1 MATTW
6 PALGARTIPWQP
18 VEGLFDLSRRAL
30 RATPTTVVAA
40 VVPRIAEV
48 GLVLPGDLAADLDE
62 ATRMLAAF
70 DAGGA
75 GEIAPFAS
83 VLLRSESAASSQ
95 IENLTSSA
103 RALAE
108 AEIGEG
114 NRANAAVILGNVRT
128 MQAALDLAGRLDE
141 AGVLAMH
148 RALMA
153 QQSHHPAGRWREQQ
167 VWVGGSPL
175 HPGDA
180 HYVPP
185 VADDVPA
192 LMADLVAFMDRD
204 DLPPLAHAALA
215 HAQFE
220 TIHPFTDGNGRTGR
234 AMLHSVLLHT
244 GAIHR
249 VTVPISAGLLAIRDD
264 YFDALTAYRRGEVEP
279 ILRCVAEASRTGT
292 HIGEQLVGTLRRVR
306 SDWADLLTA
315 RAGSASWSMLDLLLR
330 QPVVTARVVARELS
344 VTAPTAQSALQRL
357 VTDGIL
363 LESTGHRRNRV
374 YRAPA
379 VLRAL
384 DAHAAAPGRRAAECS
399 VLP

>member
-1 MATTW
+1 MAGPW
-6 PALGARTIPWQP
+6 PALAATTVSWQP
-18 VEGLFDLSRRAL
+18 VEGLLEVSRRSL
-30 RATPTTVVAA
+30 RSTPSSFEAA
-40 VVPRIAEV
+40 VVPRIAGV
-48 GLVLPGDLAADLDE
+48 RLDLPGDVAADLDE
-62 ATRMLAAF
+62 ATRLLAAF

-114 NRANAAVILGNVRT
+114 NRANAGVILGNVRT

-141 AGVLAMH
+141 DAVLAMH

-153 QQSHHPAGRWREQQ
+153 QQSHHVPGRWRDQQ
-167 VWVGGSPL
+167 VWVGGSAR

-180 HYVPP
+180 DYVPP
-185 VADDVPA
+185 VAAEVPG
-192 LMADLVAFMDRD
+192 LMRDLVTFMDRD
-204 DLPPLAHAALA
+204 DLPPLANAALA

-234 AMLHSVLLHT
+234 ALLHSVLLHT
-244 GAIHR
+244 GAIRR

-264 YFDALTAYRRGEVEP
+264 YFAALTAYRGGDIEP
-279 ILRCVAEASRTGT
+279 ILRCVAEAARNGT
-292 HIGEQLVGTLRRVR
+292 HIGEQLVGTLREVR
-306 SDWADLLTA
+306 AGWSEVVTA
-315 RAGSASWSMLDLLLR
+315 RAGSASWAILDLLLR
-330 QPVVTARVVARELS
+330 QPVVTARVVIRELGVS
-344 VTAPTAQSALQRL
+344 APTAQGGLRRL
-357 VTDGIL
+357 VEDGVL

-384 DAHAAAPGRRAAECS
+384 DDYAAGLGRRAG
-399 VLP
+399 

>member
-1 MATTW
+1 MAGPW
-6 PALGARTIPWQP
+6 PALAATTVSWQP
-18 VEGLFDLSRRAL
+18 VEGLLEVSRRSL
-30 RATPTTVVAA
+30 RSTPSSFEAA
-40 VVPRIAEV
+40 VVPRIAGV
-48 GLVLPGDLAADLDE
+48 RLDPPGDVAADLDE
-62 ATRMLAAF
+62 ATRLLAAF

-114 NRANAAVILGNVRT
+114 NRANAGVILGNVRT

-141 AGVLAMH
+141 DAVLAMH

-153 QQSHHPAGRWREQQ
+153 QQSHHVPGRWRDQQ
-167 VWVGGSPL
+167 VWVGGSAR

-180 HYVPP
+180 DYVPP
-185 VADDVPA
+185 VAAEVPG
-192 LMADLVAFMDRD
+192 LMRDLVAFMDRD

-234 AMLHSVLLHT
+234 ALLHSVLLHT
-244 GAIHR
+244 GAIRR

-264 YFDALTAYRRGEVEP
+264 YFAALTAYRGGDIEP
-279 ILRCVAEASRTGT
+279 ILRCVAEAARNGT
-292 HIGEQLVGTLRRVR
+292 HIGEQLVGTLREVR
-306 SDWADLLTA
+306 AGWSEVVTA
-315 RAGSASWSMLDLLLR
+315 RAGSASWAILDLLLR
-330 QPVVTARVVARELS
+330 QPVVTARVVIRELGVS
-344 VTAPTAQSALQRL
+344 APTAQGGLRRL
-357 VTDGIL
+357 VEDGVL

-384 DAHAAAPGRRAAECS
+384 DDYAAGLGRRAG
-399 VLP
+399 

>member
-1 MATTW
+1 MAHEW
-6 PALGARTIPWQP
+6 PALGVQTVAWQP
-18 VEGLFDLSRRAL
+18 VDGLLEVSRRS
-30 RATPTTVVAA
+30 RRSTPSSFRAA
-40 VVPRIAEV
+40 VVPPIAAT
-48 GLVLPGDLAADLDE
+48 GLQLPGDVAADLDE
-62 ATRMLAAF
+62 ATRLLATF

-114 NRANAAVILGNVRT
+114 NRANAGVILGNVRT

-141 AGVLAMH
+141 AAVLAMH

-153 QQSHHPAGRWREQQ
+153 QQTQHRPGRWRDQQ

-180 HYVPP
+180 DYVPP
-185 VADDVPA
+185 VAADVPA

-204 DLPPLAHAALA
+204 DLPPLALAALA

-234 AMLHSVLLHT
+234 ALLHSVLLHT

-264 YFDALTAYRRGEVEP
+264 YFAALTAYRRGEVEP
-279 ILRCVAEASRTGT
+279 ILRCVAEASRNGT
-292 HIGEQLVGTLRRVR
+292 LIGEHLVGTLRGVR
-306 SDWADLLTA
+306 AQWSELVTA
-315 RAGSASWSMLDLLLR
+315 RAGSASWAVLDLLVR
-330 QPVVTARVVARELS
+330 QPVVTARVVIRELGVS
-344 VTAPTAQSALQRL
+344 APTAQAALRRL
-357 VTDGIL
+357 VDDGVL

-384 DAHAAAPGRRAAECS
+384 DDYAAGLGRR
-399 VLP
+399 VG

>member
-1 MATTW
+1 MTVTTW
-6 PALGARTIPWQP
+6 PALGSRTVPWSP
-18 VEGLFDLSRRAL
+18 VEGLLDLSRRAH
-30 RATPTTVVAA
+30 RSTPASYEAA
-40 VVPRIAEV
+40 VVPTIAEAA
-48 GLVLPGDLAADLDE
+48 LVLPSDLATDLDD
-62 ATRMLAAF
+62 ATRLLAAF

-75 GEIAPFAS
+75 GEIAPFTS

-114 NRANAAVILGNVRT
+114 DRANASVILANVRT

-141 AGVLAMH
+141 RAVLAMH

-153 QQSHHPAGRWREQQ
+153 QQSRHAAGEWRDQQ
-167 VWVGGSPL
+167 VWVGGSSL

-180 HYVPP
+180 QYVPP
-185 VADDVPA
+185 VAADVPA

-234 AMLHSVLLHT
+234 ALLHSVLLHT

-249 VTVPISAGLLAIRDD
+249 VTVPISAGLLAIRDE
-264 YFDALTAYRRGEVEP
+264 YFAALTAYRRGDVEP
-279 ILRCVAEASRTGT
+279 ILRCVAEASRNGT
-292 HIGEQLVGTLRRVR
+292 HFGERLVASLREVR
-306 SDWADLLTA
+306 ASWAERLTA
-315 RAGSASWSMLDLLLR
+315 RSGSASWALLDLLLR
-330 QPVVTARVVARELS
+330 QPVVTARVVVRDLGVS
-344 VTAPTAQSALQRL
+344 APTAQSALHRL
-357 VTDGIL
+357 VSDGIL

-384 DAHAAAPGRRAAECS
+384 DEYAVGLGRRS
-399 VLP
+399 R

>member
-1 MATTW
+1 MGTPW
-6 PALGARTIPWQP
+6 PALGRATVPWQP
-18 VEGLFDLSRRAL
+18 VEGLLEVSRRSRRSIPTSFEA
-30 RATPTTVVAA
+30 AT
-40 VVPRIAEV
+40 VPLIANAP
-48 GLVLPGDLAADLDE
+48 LQLSGDLAADLDE
-62 ATRMLAAF
+62 ATRLLAAF

-95 IENLTSSA
+95 IENLTSSS

-114 NRANAAVILGNVRT
+114 NRANAGVILANVRT

-141 AGVLAMH
+141 EAVLAMH
-148 RALMA
+148 RALMS
-153 QQSHHPAGRWREQQ
+153 QQVLHAPGRWRDQQ
-167 VWVGGSPL
+167 VWVGGSAL

-180 HYVPP
+180 DYVPP
-185 VADDVPA
+185 VAPDVPP
-192 LMADLVAFMDRD
+192 LMADLVTFMDRD
-204 DLPPLAHAALA
+204 DLPPLALAALA

-234 AMLHSVLLHT
+234 ALLHSVLLHT

-264 YFDALTAYRRGEVEP
+264 YFSALTAYRTGEAEP
-279 ILRCVAEASRTGT
+279 ILRCVAEAARNGT
-292 HIGEQLVGTLRRVR
+292 RIGERLVGTLRSVHVG
-306 SDWADLLTA
+306 WAGVVTA
-315 RAGSASWSMLDLLLR
+315 RAGSAPWAILDLLVR
-330 QPVVTARVVARELS
+330 QPVVTARVVIRELGVS
-344 VTAPTAQSALQRL
+344 APTAQAALARL
-357 VTDGIL
+357 VDDGVL

-384 DAHAAAPGRRAAECS
+384 DEYAAALGRR
-399 VLP
+399 VG

>member
-1 MATTW
+1 METTW
-6 PALGARTIPWQP
+6 PALGSTKVSWQP
-18 VEGLFDLSRRAL
+18 VEGLLDLSRRAQ
-30 RATPTTVVAA
+30 RSTPATFEAA
-40 VVPRIAEV
+40 VVPLIAGAE
-48 GLVLPGDLAADLDE
+48 LVLPGDLAADLDE
-62 ATRMLAAF
+62 ATRLLATF

-141 AGVLAMH
+141 KAVLAMH

-153 QQSHHPAGRWREQQ
+153 QQSQHPAGHWREQQ

-175 HPGDA
+175 HPGEA
-180 HYVPP
+180 QYVPP
-185 VADDVPA
+185 VASDVPA
-192 LMADLVAFMDRD
+192 LMADLVTFMDRD

-234 AMLHSVLLHT
+234 ALLHSVLLHT
-244 GAIHR
+244 GAIRR

-264 YFDALTAYRRGEVEP
+264 YFAALTAYRGGEVEP
-279 ILRCVAEASRTGT
+279 ILRCVAEAARNGT
-292 HIGEQLVGTLRRVR
+292 HIGEGLVGTLRQVR
-306 SDWADLLTA
+306 ADWAATVTA
-315 RAGSASWSMLDLLLR
+315 RAGSAAWSMLDLLLR
-330 QPVVTARVVARELS
+330 QPVVTARVVVRELRVS
-344 VTAPTAQSALQRL
+344 APTAQAALQRL
-357 VTDGIL
+357 VDDGIL
-363 LESTGHRRNRV
+363 VESTGHRRNRV
-374 YRAPA
+374 YRAPT

-384 DAHAAAPGRRAAECS
+384 DSYAAGLGRRMR
-399 VLP
+399 

>member
-1 MATTW
+1 VRST
-6 PALGARTIPWQP
+6 PASY
-18 VEGLFDLSRRAL
+18 E
-30 RATPTTVVAA
+30 AA
-40 VVPRIAEV
+40 VVPAIADAS
-48 GLVLPGDLAADLDE
+48 LVLPSDLAADLDE
-62 ATRMLAAF
+62 ATRLLAAF
-70 DAGGA
+70 DSGGA

-83 VLLRSESAASSQ
+83 VLLRSESSASSQ

-114 NRANAAVILGNVRT
+114 NRANASVILANVRT

-141 AGVLAMH
+141 QAVLSMH
-148 RALMA
+148 RALM
-153 QQSHHPAGRWREQQ
+153 SHQTRHPAGQWRDEQ
-167 VWVGGSPL
+167 VWVGGSAL

-180 HYVPP
+180 LYVPP
-185 VADDVPA
+185 LAADVPA
-192 LMADLVAFMDRD
+192 LMADLVVFMDRD

-234 AMLHSVLLHT
+234 ALLHSVLLHT

-249 VTVPISAGLLAIRDD
+249 VTVPISAGLLAIRDE
-264 YFDALTAYRRGEVEP
+264 YFAALTQYRAGDVEP
-279 ILRCVAEASRTGT
+279 ILRCVAEACRNGT
-292 HIGEQLVGTLRRVR
+292 LIGERLVTALRGVR
-306 SDWADLLTA
+306 ESWAQQLTA
-315 RAGSASWSMLDLLLR
+315 RSGSASWSLLDLLLR
-330 QPVVTARVVARELS
+330 QPVVTARVVVRDLGVS
-344 VTAPTAQSALQRL
+344 APTAQAALQRL
-357 VTDGIL
+357 VADGIL

-384 DAHAAAPGRRAAECS
+384 DDYAAGLGRRAR
-399 VLP
+399 

>member
-1 MATTW
+1 MDTTW
-6 PALGARTIPWQP
+6 PALGTRTVPWQP
-18 VEGLFDLSRRAL
+18 IEGLFDLSRRAL
-30 RATPTTVVAA
+30 RSTPASFDAA
-40 VVPRIAEV
+40 VVPHISHVA
-48 GLVLPGDLAADLDE
+48 LVLPGDLAADLDE

-141 AGVLAMH
+141 DAVLAMH

-153 QQSHHPAGRWREQQ
+153 QQSQHPAGQWRDQQ

-180 HYVPP
+180 QYVPP
-185 VADDVPA
+185 LAVDVPG
-192 LMADLVAFMDRD
+192 LMADLVRFMDRD

-234 AMLHSVLLHT
+234 ALLHSVLLHT
-244 GAIHR
+244 GAIRR

-264 YFDALTAYRRGEVEP
+264 YFDALTAYRGGDVEP
-279 ILRCVAEASRTGT
+279 ILRCVAEAARNGT
-292 HIGEQLVGTLRRVR
+292 HIGERLVRTLREVR
-306 SDWADLLTA
+306 AGWAEQLTA
-315 RAGSASWSMLDLLLR
+315 RAGSASWGMLDLLLR
-330 QPVVTARVVARELS
+330 QPVVTARVVVRELGVS
-344 VTAPTAQSALQRL
+344 APTAQSALQRL
-357 VTDGIL
+357 VDDGIL

-384 DAHAAAPGRRAAECS
+384 DGYADGLGRR
-399 VLP
+399 VR

>member
-1 MATTW
+1 MATAW
-6 PALGARTIPWQP
+6 PALGARTLEWRP
-18 VEGLFDLSRRAL
+18 VEGLLEVSRRAR
-30 RATPTTVVAA
+30 RAQPRTYEAA
-40 VVPRIAEV
+40 VVQPVAEA
-48 GLVLPGDLAADLDE
+48 GLTLSGDLAADLDE
-62 ATRMLAAF
+62 ATRLLAAF

-114 NRANAAVILGNVRT
+114 QRANASVILANVRT
-128 MQAALDLAGRLDE
+128 MQAALELAGRLDE
-141 AGVLAMH
+141 QAVLAMH

-153 QQSHHPAGRWREQQ
+153 QQNQHRPGRWREEQ

-175 HPGDA
+175 HPADA
-180 HYVPP
+180 DFVPP
-185 VADDVPA
+185 VAADVPA
-192 LMADLVAFMDRD
+192 LMADLVAFLDRD
-204 DLPPLAHAALA
+204 DLPPLAQAALA

-234 AMLHSVLLHT
+234 ALLHSVLLHT

-249 VTVPISAGLLAIRDD
+249 VTVPISAGLLAVRDD
-264 YFDALTAYRRGEVEP
+264 YFAALGAYRAGDAEP
-279 ILRCVAEASRTGT
+279 ILRCVATAARHGT
-292 HIGEQLVGTLRRVR
+292 VIGQELVGELRAV
-306 SDWADLLTA
+306 
-315 RAGSASWSMLDLLLR
+315 RAGWDEQVHARSGSAARTMLDLLVR
-330 QPVVTARVVARELS
+330 QPVVTARVVVRELGVS
-344 VTAPTAQSALQRL
+344 APTAQTALRRL
-357 VTDGIL
+357 VDDGIL

-374 YRAPA
+374 YRAPD

-384 DAHAAAPGRRAAECS
+384 DAYAAGLGRRRR
-399 VLP
+399 

>member
-1 MATTW
+1 MVTTW
-6 PALGARTIPWQP
+6 PALGSRTVPWQP
-18 VEGLFDLSRRAL
+18 IEGLFDLSRRAL
-30 RATPTTVVAA
+30 RSTPATFDAA
-40 VVPRIAEV
+40 VVPEISHV
-48 GLVLPGDLAADLDE
+48 QLVLPGDLAADLDE

-128 MQAALDLAGRLDE
+128 MQAALDLAGRLDDD
-141 AGVLAMH
+141 AVLAMH

-153 QQSHHPAGRWREQQ
+153 QQSQHPAGQWRDQQ

-180 HYVPP
+180 QYVPP
-185 VADDVPA
+185 LAVDVPG
-192 LMADLVAFMDRD
+192 LMADLVSFMDRD

-234 AMLHSVLLHT
+234 ALLHSVLLHT
-244 GAIHR
+244 GAIRR

-264 YFDALTAYRRGEVEP
+264 YFDALTAYRGGDVEP
-279 ILRCVAEASRTGT
+279 ILRCVAEAARNGT
-292 HIGEQLVGTLRRVR
+292 HIGERLVGTLRAVR
-306 SDWADLLTA
+306 ADWAEQLSA
-315 RAGSASWSMLDLLLR
+315 RAGSASWAMLDLLLR
-330 QPVVTARVVARELS
+330 QPVVTARVVVRELGVS
-344 VTAPTAQSALQRL
+344 APTAQSALQRL
-357 VTDGIL
+357 VDDGIL

-384 DAHAAAPGRRAAECS
+384 DGYAAGLGRR
-399 VLP
+399 VR

>member
-1 MATTW
+1 M
-6 PALGARTIPWQP
+6 PWQP

-30 RATPTTVVAA
+30 RSTPASFDAA
-40 VVPRIAEV
+40 VVPEIAHVE
-48 GLVLPGDLAADLDE
+48 LVLPGDLAADLDE

-141 AGVLAMH
+141 AAVLAMH
-148 RALMA
+148 RSLMA
-153 QQSHHPAGRWREQQ
+153 QQSQHAGGQWREQQ

-185 VADDVPA
+185 VAEDVPG
-192 LMADLVAFMDRD
+192 LMADLVTFMDRD

-234 AMLHSVLLHT
+234 ALLHSVLLHT
-244 GAIHR
+244 GAIRR

-264 YFDALTAYRRGEVEP
+264 YFDSLTAYRRGDVEP
-279 ILRCVAEASRTGT
+279 ILRCVAEAARNGT
-292 HIGEQLVGTLRRVR
+292 HIGERLVGTLREVR
-306 SDWADLLTA
+306 AAWAERLTA

-330 QPVVTARVVARELS
+330 QPVVTARVVVRELGVS
-344 VTAPTAQSALQRL
+344 APTAQSALQRL
-357 VTDGIL
+357 VDDGIL

-384 DAHAAAPGRRAAECS
+384 DAYAAGLGRR
-399 VLP
+399 VR

>member
-1 MATTW
+1 MAGPW
-6 PALGARTIPWQP
+6 PALEATTVSWQP
-18 VEGLFDLSRRAL
+18 VEGLLEVSRRSL
-30 RATPTTVVAA
+30 RSTPSSFEAA
-40 VVPRIAEV
+40 VVPRIAGV
-48 GLVLPGDLAADLDE
+48 RLDLPGDVAADLDE
-62 ATRMLAAF
+62 ATRLLAAF

-114 NRANAAVILGNVRT
+114 SRANAAVILANVRT

-141 AGVLAMH
+141 DTVLAMH

-153 QQSHHPAGRWREQQ
+153 QQTQHPAGRWREQQ
-167 VWVGGSPL
+167 VWVGGSAL
-175 HPGDA
+175 HPGEA

-185 VADDVPA
+185 VASDVPA
-192 LMADLVAFMDRD
+192 LMADLVTFMARD

-234 AMLHSVLLHT
+234 ALLHSVLLHT
-244 GAIHR
+244 GAIRR

-264 YFDALTAYRRGEVEP
+264 YFAALTAYRGGDIEP
-279 ILRCVAEASRTGT
+279 ILRCVAEAARNGT
-292 HIGEQLVGTLRRVR
+292 HIGEQLVGTLREVR
-306 SDWADLLTA
+306 AGWSEVVTA
-315 RAGSASWSMLDLLLR
+315 RAGSASW
-330 QPVVTARVVARELS
+330 A
-344 VTAPTAQSALQRL
+344 
-357 VTDGIL
+357 IL
-363 LESTGHRRNRV
+363 
-374 YRAPA
+374 
-379 VLRAL
+379 
-384 DAHAAAPGRRAAECS
+384 
-399 VLP
+399 

>member
-1 MATTW
+1 MVPTW
-6 PALGARTIPWQP
+6 PALESRTVPWSP
-18 VEGLFDLSRRAL
+18 VEGLLELSRRAQ
-30 RATPTTVVAA
+30 RAAPRTYEAA
-40 VVPRIAEV
+40 IVPPIAAAR
-48 GLVLPGDLAADLDE
+48 LVLDGDLAADLDE
-62 ATRMLAAF
+62 ATRLLAAF

-141 AGVLAMH
+141 HAVLAMH

-153 QQSHHPAGRWREQQ
+153 QQTQHPAGRWRDQQ
-167 VWVGGSPL
+167 VWVGGSAL

-234 AMLHSVLLHT
+234 ALLHSVLLHT
-244 GAIHR
+244 GVIHR

-264 YFDALTAYRRGEVEP
+264 YIDALMTYRTGDAEP
-279 ILRCVAEASRTGT
+279 ILRCVTEAARNGT
-292 HIGEQLVGTLRRVR
+292 HIGERLVTTLREVR
-306 SDWADLLTA
+306 ADWAERLSA

-330 QPVVTARVVARELS
+330 QPVVTARVVMRELEVS
-344 VTAPTAQSALQRL
+344 APTAQSALQRL
-357 VTDGIL
+357 VDDGIL

-379 VLRAL
+379 ALRAL
-384 DAHAAAPGRRAAECS
+384 DAYAAGLGRRAR
-399 VLP
+399 

>member
-6 PALGARTIPWQP
+6 PVLGSTTIDWQP
-18 VEGLFDLSRRAL
+18 VEGLLDTSRRAL
-30 RATPTTVVAA
+30 RSTPATYEAA
-40 VVPRIAEV
+40 VVPTIAAAE
-48 GLVLPGDLAADLDE
+48 LVLPGDLAADLDE
-62 ATRMLAAF
+62 ATRLLATF

-83 VLLRSESAASSQ
+83 VLLRSESTASSQ

-141 AGVLAMH
+141 GAVLAMH

-153 QQSHHPAGRWREQQ
+153 QQSLHPAGRWREQQ
-167 VWVGGSPL
+167 VWVGGSPV
-175 HPGDA
+175 HPGEA
-180 HYVPP
+180 QYVPP
-185 VADDVPA
+185 VASDVPA

-234 AMLHSVLLHT
+234 ALLHSVLLHT
-244 GAIHR
+244 GAIRR

-264 YFDALTAYRRGEVEP
+264 YFDALTAYRGGEVEP
-279 ILRCVAEASRTGT
+279 ILRCVAEAARNGT
-292 HIGEQLVGTLRRVR
+292 HIGERLVATLRQVR
-306 SDWADLLTA
+306 SDWGAKVTA
-315 RAGSASWSMLDLLLR
+315 RAGSAAWSVLDLLLR
-330 QPVVTARVVARELS
+330 QPVVTARVVVRELEVS
-344 VTAPTAQSALQRL
+344 APTAQAALQRL
-357 VTDGIL
+357 VDDGIL
-363 LESTGHRRNRV
+363 VESTGHRRNRV
-374 YRAPA
+374 YRAPT
-379 VLRAL
+379 VLGAL
-384 DAHAAAPGRRAAECS
+384 DSYAAGLGRRMR
-399 VLP
+399 

>member
-1 MATTW
+1 MATAW
-6 PALGARTIPWQP
+6 PALDSHTVPWRP
-18 VEGLFDLSRRAL
+18 LEGLLDLSRRAL
-30 RATPTTVVAA
+30 RSTPRTFEAA
-40 VVPRIAEV
+40 VVPQIA
-48 GLVLPGDLAADLDE
+48 GTDLVLTGDLAADLDE
-62 ATRMLAAF
+62 ATRLLATF

-141 AGVLAMH
+141 HAVLAMH

-153 QQSHHPAGRWREQQ
+153 HQALHPAGEWRDQQ
-167 VWVGGSPL
+167 VWVGGSAL
-175 HPGDA
+175 HPGEA
-180 HYVPP
+180 QYVPP
-185 VADDVPA
+185 VAADVPA

-204 DLPPLAHAALA
+204 DLPPLAHAALT

-234 AMLHSVLLHT
+234 ALLHSVLLHT
-244 GAIHR
+244 GVIR
-249 VTVPISAGLLAIRDD
+249 QVTVPISAGLLAIREG
-264 YFDALTAYRRGEVEP
+264 YIDALTEYRRGDVEP
-279 ILRCVAEASRTGT
+279 ILRCVAEAARNGT
-292 HIGEQLVGTLRRVR
+292 HIGERLVTSLRQVR
-306 SDWADLLTA
+306 AEWADRLTA

-330 QPVVTARVVARELS
+330 QPVVTARVVVRELGVS
-344 VTAPTAQSALQRL
+344 APTAQSALQRL
-357 VTDGIL
+357 VDDGIL

-379 VLRAL
+379 ALRAL
-384 DAHAAAPGRRAAECS
+384 DAYAAGLGRRAR
-399 VLP
+399 

>member
-1 MATTW
+1 MTATTW
-6 PALGARTIPWQP
+6 PALGSRTVPWQP
-18 VEGLFDLSRRAL
+18 VEGLLDLSRRAL
-30 RATPTTVVAA
+30 RSTPPTFEAA
-40 VVPRIAEV
+40 IVPTIA
-48 GLVLPGDLAADLDE
+48 GAPLVLPSDVAADLDD
-62 ATRMLAAF
+62 ATRLLAAF

-83 VLLRSESAASSQ
+83 VLLRSESSASSQ

-114 NRANAAVILGNVRT
+114 NRANASVILGNVRT

-141 AGVLAMH
+141 RAILAMH
-148 RALMA
+148 RALLA
-153 QQSHHPAGRWREQQ
+153 QQTRHAAGEWRDQQ

-180 HYVPP
+180 QYVPP
-185 VADDVPA
+185 VAADVPA
-192 LMADLVAFMDRD
+192 LIADLVAFTDRD
-204 DLPPLAHAALA
+204 DLPPLAQAALA

-234 AMLHSVLLHT
+234 ALLHSVLLHT

-249 VTVPISAGLLAIRDD
+249 VTVPISAGLLAIREE
-264 YFDALTAYRRGEVEP
+264 YFAALTAYRLGDVEP
-279 ILRCVAEASRTGT
+279 ILRCVAEAARHGT
-292 HIGEQLVGTLRRVR
+292 HIGEWLVATLRDVR
-306 SDWADLLTA
+306 SAWAQQLTA
-315 RAGSASWSMLDLLLR
+315 RSGSAAWALLDLLLR
-330 QPVVTARVVARELS
+330 QPVVTARVVVRELGVS
-344 VTAPTAQSALQRL
+344 APTAQSALHRL
-357 VTDGIL
+357 VADDIL

-379 VLRAL
+379 VLTAL
-384 DAHAAAPGRRAAECS
+384 DAYAEGLGRRAR
-399 VLP
+399 

>member
-1 MATTW
+1 MVTTW
-6 PALGARTIPWQP
+6 PALGSRTVPWQP
-18 VEGLFDLSRRAL
+18 IEGLFDLSRRAL
-30 RATPTTVVAA
+30 RSTPATFDAA
-40 VVPRIAEV
+40 VVPEISHV
-48 GLVLPGDLAADLDE
+48 QLVLPGDLAADLDE

-128 MQAALDLAGRLDE
+128 MQAALDLAGRLDDD
-141 AGVLAMH
+141 AVLAMH

-153 QQSHHPAGRWREQQ
+153 QQSQHPAGQWRDQQ

-180 HYVPP
+180 QYVPP
-185 VADDVPA
+185 LAVDVPG
-192 LMADLVAFMDRD
+192 LMADLVSFMDRD

-234 AMLHSVLLHT
+234 ALLHSVLLHT
-244 GAIHR
+244 GAIRR

-264 YFDALTAYRRGEVEP
+264 YFDALTAYRGGDVEP
-279 ILRCVAEASRTGT
+279 ILRCVAEAARNGT
-292 HIGEQLVGTLRRVR
+292 HIGERLVGTLRAVR
-306 SDWADLLTA
+306 ADWAEQLSA
-315 RAGSASWSMLDLLLR
+315 RAGSASWAMLDLLLR
-330 QPVVTARVVARELS
+330 QPVVTARVVVRELGVS
-344 VTAPTAQSALQRL
+344 APTAQSALQRL
-357 VTDGIL
+357 FDDGIL

-384 DAHAAAPGRRAAECS
+384 DGYAAGLGRR
-399 VLP
+399 VR

>member
-1 MATTW
+1 MASPW
-6 PALGARTIPWQP
+6 PALTGRTVPWTP
-18 VEGLFDLSRRAL
+18 SPEGLVALSRRAT
-30 RATPTTVVAA
+30 RSVPSSYRAA
-40 VVPRIAEV
+40 VVPRIARAE
-48 GLVLPGDLAADLDE
+48 LALAGDLAADLDE
-62 ATRMLAAF
+62 ATRLLAAF

-141 AGVLAMH
+141 EAVLAMH
-148 RALMA
+148 RALMSH
-153 QQSHHPAGRWREQQ
+153 QSLHAAGEWRSEQ
-167 VWVGGSPL
+167 VWLGGSAL

-180 HYVPP
+180 EYVPP
-185 VADDVPA
+185 LASDVPA

-234 AMLHSVLLHT
+234 ALLHSVLLHT

-264 YFDALTAYRRGEVEP
+264 YFAALTAYRGGDAEP
-279 ILRCVAEASRTGT
+279 ILRCVAEAARSGT
-292 HIGEQLVGTLRRVR
+292 HIGERLVGELR
-306 SDWADLLTA
+306 DLRTGWDETVTA
-315 RAGSASWSMLDLLLR
+315 RAGAAAWSLLDLLLR
-330 QPVVTARVVARELS
+330 QPVVTAKVVMAELGVS
-344 VTAPTAQSALQRL
+344 APTAHASLARL
-357 VTDGIL
+357 VDDGVL

-374 YRAPA
+374 YRAPS
-379 VLRAL
+379 VLAAL
-384 DAHAAAPGRRAAECS
+384 DAYAAGLGRRAR
-399 VLP
+399 

>member
-1 MATTW
+1 MVTAW
-6 PALGARTIPWQP
+6 PALASRAIPWQP
-18 VEGLFDLSRRAL
+18 VEGLLDLSRRAL
-30 RATPTTVVAA
+30 RASPRSFEAA
-40 VVPRIAEV
+40 VVPPIA
-48 GLVLPGDLAADLDE
+48 GADLVLTGDLAADLDE
-62 ATRMLAAF
+62 ATRLLAAF

-141 AGVLAMH
+141 DAVLAMH

-153 QQSHHPAGRWREQQ
+153 QQTQHPAGQWREQQ
-167 VWVGGSPL
+167 VWVGGSAL

-234 AMLHSVLLHT
+234 ALLHSVLLHT
-244 GAIHR
+244 GVIRR
-249 VTVPISAGLLAIRDD
+249 VTVPISAGLLAIRED
-264 YFDALTAYRRGEVEP
+264 YIDALMDYRTGDVEP
-279 ILRCVAEASRTGT
+279 ILRCVAEAARNGT
-292 HIGEQLVGTLRRVR
+292 HIGERLVATLRQVHA
-306 SDWADLLTA
+306 DWAERLTA
-315 RAGSASWSMLDLLLR
+315 RAGSASWAMLDLLLR
-330 QPVVTARVVARELS
+330 QPVVTARVVVRELGVS
-344 VTAPTAQSALQRL
+344 APTAQSALQRL
-357 VTDGIL
+357 VDDGIL

-379 VLRAL
+379 ALRAL
-384 DAHAAAPGRRAAECS
+384 DAYAAGLGRRS
-399 VLP
+399 R

>member
-1 MATTW
+1 MVTTW
-6 PALGARTIPWQP
+6 PALGSRTVPWQP
-18 VEGLFDLSRRAL
+18 IEGLVDLSRRAL
-30 RATPTTVVAA
+30 RSTPATFDAA
-40 VVPRIAEV
+40 VVPEISHV
-48 GLVLPGDLAADLDE
+48 QLVLPGDLAADLDE

-128 MQAALDLAGRLDE
+128 MQAALDLAGRLDDD
-141 AGVLAMH
+141 AVLAMH

-153 QQSHHPAGRWREQQ
+153 QQSQHPAGQWRDQQ

-180 HYVPP
+180 QYVPP
-185 VADDVPA
+185 LAVDVPG
-192 LMADLVAFMDRD
+192 LMADLVSFMDRD

-234 AMLHSVLLHT
+234 ALLHSVLLHT
-244 GAIHR
+244 GAIRR

-264 YFDALTAYRRGEVEP
+264 YFDALTAYRGGDVEP
-279 ILRCVAEASRTGT
+279 ILRCVAEAARNGT
-292 HIGEQLVGTLRRVR
+292 HIGERLVGTLRAVR
-306 SDWADLLTA
+306 ADWAEQLSA
-315 RAGSASWSMLDLLLR
+315 RAGSASWAMLDLLLR
-330 QPVVTARVVARELS
+330 QPVVTARVVVRELGVS
-344 VTAPTAQSALQRL
+344 APTAQSALQRL
-357 VTDGIL
+357 VDDGIL

-384 DAHAAAPGRRAAECS
+384 DGYAAGLGRR
-399 VLP
+399 VR

>member
-1 MATTW
+1 MVTTW
-6 PALGARTIPWQP
+6 PALGARTVPWQP
-18 VEGLFDLSRRAL
+18 IEGLLDLSRRAL
-30 RATPTTVVAA
+30 RSTPASFDAA
-40 VVPRIAEV
+40 VVPEIAPVE
-48 GLVLPGDLAADLDE
+48 LVLPGDLAADLDE

-128 MQAALDLAGRLDE
+128 MQAALELAGRLDE
-141 AGVLAMH
+141 DAVLAMH

-153 QQSHHPAGRWREQQ
+153 HQSRHPAGQWRDQQ

-175 HPGDA
+175 HPGEA
-180 HYVPP
+180 QYVPP
-185 VADDVPA
+185 LAVDVPG
-192 LMADLVAFMDRD
+192 LMADLVRFMDRD

-234 AMLHSVLLHT
+234 ALLHSVLLHT
-244 GAIHR
+244 GAIRR

-264 YFDALTAYRRGEVEP
+264 YFDALTAYRGGDVEP
-279 ILRCVAEASRTGT
+279 ILRCVAEAARNGT
-292 HIGEQLVGTLRRVR
+292 HIGERLVGTLREVR
-306 SDWADLLTA
+306 ADWAVQLTA
-315 RAGSASWSMLDLLLR
+315 RAGSASWAMLDLLLR
-330 QPVVTARVVARELS
+330 QPVVTARVVVRELGVS
-344 VTAPTAQSALQRL
+344 APTAQSALQRL
-357 VTDGIL
+357 VDDGIL
-363 LESTGHRRNRV
+363 FESTGHRRNRV

-384 DAHAAAPGRRAAECS
+384 DGYAAGLGRRMR
-399 VLP
+399 

>member
-1 MATTW
+1 MAGPW
-6 PALGARTIPWQP
+6 PALAATTVSWQP
-18 VEGLFDLSRRAL
+18 VEGLLEVSRRSL
-30 RATPTTVVAA
+30 RSTPSSFEAA
-40 VVPRIAEV
+40 VVPRIAGV
-48 GLVLPGDLAADLDE
+48 RLDLPGDVAADLDE
-62 ATRMLAAF
+62 ATRLLAAF

-114 NRANAAVILGNVRT
+114 NRANAGVILGNVRT

-141 AGVLAMH
+141 DAVLAMH

-153 QQSHHPAGRWREQQ
+153 QQSHHVPGRWRDQQ
-167 VWVGGSPL
+167 VWVGGSAR

-180 HYVPP
+180 DYVPP
-185 VADDVPA
+185 VAAEVPG
-192 LMADLVAFMDRD
+192 LMRDLVTFMDRD

-234 AMLHSVLLHT
+234 ALLHSVLLHT
-244 GAIHR
+244 GAIRR

-264 YFDALTAYRRGEVEP
+264 YFAALTAYRGGDIEP
-279 ILRCVAEASRTGT
+279 ILRCVAEAARNGT
-292 HIGEQLVGTLRRVR
+292 HIGEQLVGTLREVR
-306 SDWADLLTA
+306 AGWSEVVTA
-315 RAGSASWSMLDLLLR
+315 RAGSASWAILDLLLR
-330 QPVVTARVVARELS
+330 QPVVTARVVIRELGVS
-344 VTAPTAQSALQRL
+344 APTAQGGLRRL
-357 VTDGIL
+357 VEDGVL

-384 DAHAAAPGRRAAECS
+384 DDYAAGLGRR
-399 VLP
+399 VG

>member
-1 MATTW
+1 MVTTW
-6 PALGARTIPWQP
+6 PALGSRTVPWQP
-18 VEGLFDLSRRAL
+18 IEGLVDLSRRAL
-30 RATPTTVVAA
+30 RSTPATFDAA
-40 VVPRIAEV
+40 VVPEISHV
-48 GLVLPGDLAADLDE
+48 QLVLPGDLAADLDE

-141 AGVLAMH
+141 DAVLAMH

-153 QQSHHPAGRWREQQ
+153 QQSQHPAGQWRDQQ

-180 HYVPP
+180 QYVPP
-185 VADDVPA
+185 LAVDVPG
-192 LMADLVAFMDRD
+192 LMADLVSFMDRD

-234 AMLHSVLLHT
+234 ALLHSVLLHT
-244 GAIHR
+244 GAIRR

-264 YFDALTAYRRGEVEP
+264 YFDALTAYRGGDVEP
-279 ILRCVAEASRTGT
+279 ILRCVAEAARNGT
-292 HIGEQLVGTLRRVR
+292 HIGERLVGTLRAVR
-306 SDWADLLTA
+306 ADWAE
-315 RAGSASWSMLDLLLR
+315 
-330 QPVVTARVVARELS
+330 QPVVTARVVVRELGVS
-344 VTAPTAQSALQRL
+344 APTAQSALQRL
-357 VTDGIL
+357 VDDGIL

-384 DAHAAAPGRRAAECS
+384 DGYAAGLGRR
-399 VLP
+399 VR

>member
-1 MATTW
+1 MATTSTW
-6 PALGARTIPWQP
+6 PVLGRRTVAWQP
-18 VEGLFDLSRRAL
+18 VEGVLELSRRAR
-30 RATPTTVVAA
+30 RATPARYSAA
-40 VVPRIAEV
+40 VVPPIADAS
-48 GLVLPGDLAADLDE
+48 LVLPGDLAADLDD
-62 ATRMLAAF
+62 ATRLLAAF

-114 NRANAAVILGNVRT
+114 NRANASVILGNVRT

-141 AGVLAMH
+141 RAVLAMH

-153 QQSHHPAGRWREQQ
+153 QQTRHAAGRWREQQ

-175 HPGDA
+175 HPGEA
-180 HYVPP
+180 QYVPP
-185 VADDVPA
+185 VAEDVPG

-234 AMLHSVLLHT
+234 ALLHSVLLHT

-249 VTVPISAGLLAIRDD
+249 VTVPISAGLLAIRDE
-264 YFDALTAYRRGEVEP
+264 YFEALTAYRRGDVEP
-279 ILRCVAEASRTGT
+279 ILRCVAEASRNGT
-292 HIGEQLVGTLRRVR
+292 HIGERLVGALRDVR
-306 SDWADLLTA
+306 DEWANRLTA
-315 RAGSASWSMLDLLLR
+315 RAGSASWALLDLLLR
-330 QPVVTARVVARELS
+330 QPVVTARVVVRDLGVS
-344 VTAPTAQSALQRL
+344 APTAQSALRRL
-357 VTDGIL
+357 VADGVL

-384 DAHAAAPGRRAAECS
+384 DEYAAGLGRRAR
-399 VLP
+399 

>member
-1 MATTW
+1 MAGPW
-6 PALGARTIPWQP
+6 PALAATTVSWQP
-18 VEGLFDLSRRAL
+18 VEGLLEVSRRSL
-30 RATPTTVVAA
+30 RSTPSSFEAA
-40 VVPRIAEV
+40 VVPRIAGV
-48 GLVLPGDLAADLDE
+48 RLDLPGDVAADLDE
-62 ATRMLAAF
+62 ATRLLAAF

-114 NRANAAVILGNVRT
+114 NRANAGVILGNVRT

-141 AGVLAMH
+141 DAVLAMH

-153 QQSHHPAGRWREQQ
+153 QQSHHVPGRWRDQQ
-167 VWVGGSPL
+167 VWVGGSAR

-180 HYVPP
+180 DYVPP
-185 VADDVPA
+185 VAAEVPG
-192 LMADLVAFMDRD
+192 LMRDLVTFMDRD

-234 AMLHSVLLHT
+234 ALLHSVLLHT
-244 GAIHR
+244 GAIRR

-264 YFDALTAYRRGEVEP
+264 YFAALTAYRGGDIEP
-279 ILRCVAEASRTGT
+279 ILRCVAEAARNGT
-292 HIGEQLVGTLRRVR
+292 HIGEQLVGTLRGVR
-306 SDWADLLTA
+306 AGWSEVVTA
-315 RAGSASWSMLDLLLR
+315 RAGSASWAILDLLLR
-330 QPVVTARVVARELS
+330 QPVVTARVVIRELGVS
-344 VTAPTAQSALQRL
+344 APTAQGGLRRL
-357 VTDGIL
+357 VEDGVL

-384 DAHAAAPGRRAAECS
+384 DDYAAGLGRRAG
-399 VLP
+399 

>member
-1 MATTW
+1 MATAW
-6 PALGARTIPWQP
+6 PALGTRTLEWRP
-18 VEGLFDLSRRAL
+18 VEGLLEVSRRAR
-30 RATPTTVVAA
+30 RAQPRTYEAA
-40 VVPRIAEV
+40 VVRPVAEV
-48 GLVLPGDLAADLDE
+48 ALTLSGDLAADLDE
-62 ATRMLAAF
+62 ATRLLAAF

-114 NRANAAVILGNVRT
+114 HRANASVILANVRT
-128 MQAALDLAGRLDE
+128 MQAALELAGRLDE
-141 AGVLAMH
+141 QAVLAMH

-153 QQSHHPAGRWREQQ
+153 QQSQHRPGRWREEQ

-175 HPGDA
+175 HPAGADF
-180 HYVPP
+180 VPP

-192 LMADLVAFMDRD
+192 LMADLVAFLDRD
-204 DLPPLAHAALA
+204 DLPPLAQAALA

-234 AMLHSVLLHT
+234 ALLHSVLLHT

-249 VTVPISAGLLAIRDD
+249 VTVPISAGLLAVRDD
-264 YFDALTAYRRGEVEP
+264 YFAALGSYRCGDAEP
-279 ILRCVAEASRTGT
+279 ILRCVATAARHGTVIGQDLVGELRAVRTGWD
-292 HIGEQLVGTLRRVR
+292 EQVR
-306 SDWADLLTA
+306 A
-315 RAGSASWSMLDLLLR
+315 RAGSAARSMLDLLVR
-330 QPVVTARVVARELS
+330 QPVVTARVVVRELDVS
-344 VTAPTAQSALQRL
+344 APTAQAALRRL
-357 VTDGIL
+357 VDDGIL

-374 YRAPA
+374 YRAPD

-384 DAHAAAPGRRAAECS
+384 DAYAAGLGRRRR
-399 VLP
+399 